1 MVHYFLGEGAMKTGW
16 LKDNDKWY
24 YLDAVE
30 GYMRTDYMVKGA
42 DGWYYVGKDGV
53 ITGKT
58 ITINRERCS
67 RSSYLCGKGD

>member
-1 MVHYFLGEGAMKTGW
+1 MKTGW

-42 DGWYYVGKDGV
+42 DGWYYLGKDGV
-53 ITGKT
+53 MVTGKT
-58 ITINRERCS
+58 ITINERGVLGVPTS
-67 RSSYLCGKGD
+67 VEKETK